1 MRDGTHAGQ
10 RQGKWGIRPDWAQVI
25 TAQANT
31 PKWVKRVK
39 AGITHFIG
47 GNCMKEK
54 ELAKVGT
61 AAGGKSGKNKR
72 KDPGGASRVS
82 PARDPG
88 K

>member
-1 MRDGTHAGQ
+1 MLRQ
-10 RQGKWGIRPDWAQVI
+10 KQGKWGIRQGWRHVTI
-25 TAQANT
+25 LQANT

-39 AGITHFIG
+39 VGITHFIE

-54 ELAKVGT
+54 ELVKVGT
-61 AAGGKSGKNKR
+61 ASGRKSGKNKR

-88 K
+88 R